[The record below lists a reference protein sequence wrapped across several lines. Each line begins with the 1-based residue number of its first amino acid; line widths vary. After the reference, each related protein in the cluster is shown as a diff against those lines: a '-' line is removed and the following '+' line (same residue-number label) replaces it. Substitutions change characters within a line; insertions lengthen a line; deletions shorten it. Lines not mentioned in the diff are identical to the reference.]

1 MTDLSKIILPAE
13 KLEDGSFSK
22 PMTAAQIIEKAKEH
36 TLNRKEMAALRTV
49 GLKKDGSPVAE
60 RSAPDAS
67 AVTAEKLAHAIQLVG
82 VEATFTAAFQRAGSD
97 ATVKGD
103 VISATRK
110 LLRKLRDDEDE
121 TTFGM
126 VVAAC
131 ARAGVKH
138 IDARLSG
145 GGGGGVAARA
155 ESYAV
160 SKTKRV
166 VVNVADLNLVFDGD
180 KCLSRVTQ
188 SLTEVDGVKCILVRL
203 SDEQSDAD
211 ESDAEAGQAAL
222 FT

>member
-1 MTDLSKIILPAE
+1 MTDLNKIILPAE

-60 RSAPDAS
+60 RTAPDAS

-82 VEATFTAAFQRAGSD
+82 VDATFTAAFQRAGTDDS
-97 ATVKGD
+97 VKGD
-103 VISATRK
+103 VINATRK

-121 TTFGM
+121 TTFAM

-131 ARAGVKH
+131 ARAGVKNV
-138 IDARLSG
+138 DARLSG
-145 GGGGGVAARA
+145 GGGLSIGARA
-155 ESYAV
+155 DSYAV

-166 VVNVADLNLVFDGD
+166 VVNVADLDLVFDGD

-188 SLTEVDGVKCILVRL
+188 ALAEVDGVKCIVVRL
-203 SDEQSDAD
+203 ADEQSDGS
-211 ESDAEAGQAAL
+211 EPEASQAAL

>member
-1 MTDLSKIILPAE
+1 MIDLTKIILPAE

-67 AVTAEKLAHAIQLVG
+67 AVTSEKLAHAIQLVG
-82 VEATFTAAFQRAGSD
+82 VDATFAAAFQRAGSD
-97 ATVKGD
+97 ASVKGD

-121 TTFGM
+121 TTFAA

-145 GGGGGVAARA
+145 GGGIASRA

-166 VVNVADLNLVFDGD
+166 VVNVADLDLVFDGE

-188 SLTEVDGVKCILVRL
+188 SLTEVDGVKCIMVRL

-211 ESDAEAGQAAL
+211 EPEAEAGQAAL